1 METSRIDNQVP
12 FMAIHPTEIIKD
24 EIKER
29 GMSQKELAER
39 LGMQASNVS
48 RMLRE
53 KESITS
59 ALAAKLET
67 ALGIKSSFWLN
78 AQAEYNKDVLAVEQR
93 NEKEQVAV
101 DKEYMLSS
109 LLNMKELYA
118 KLKIRTSLFVQ
129 EKLDALSQIF
139 GMEPAEI
146 PYFQLAYNG
155 NFKRVTM

>member
-48 RMLRE
+48 RMFRE
-53 KESITS
+53 KETIHS
-59 ALAAKLET
+59 ALAVKLEK

-78 AQAEYNKDVLAVEQR
+78 LQAEYDKDVVAIDLR
-93 NEKEQVAV
+93 NEKELASIDQ
-101 DKEYMLSS
+101 EYMLSS

-118 KLKIRTSLFVQ
+118 KLKIRSSLFV
-129 EKLDALSQIF
+129 LL
-139 GMEPAEI
+139 
-146 PYFQLAYNG
+146 
-155 NFKRVTM
+155 